1 MNELIEKL
9 QYAKKSRSLASWT
22 WKRERWLS
30 RAILLGWW
38 SGTLATWN
46 WEIFSKLSQEIKDE
60 IAAGYP
66 RKALYAETS
75 GDELFFFKDIEMTH
89 HGKLWICELTHTLSK
104 FILLFLGLKYKVG
117 SYNSYLVIK

>member
-1 MNELIEKL
+1 MKTLPF
-9 QYAKKSRSLASWT
+9 
-22 WKRERWLS
+22 LS
-30 RAILLGWW
+30 YRKFFGKD
-38 SGTLATWN
+38 GTVYGQRIN
-46 WEIFSKLSQEIKDE
+46 ISWEIFSKLSQEIKDE

-89 HGKLWICELTHTLSK
+89 HGKLWICELTHTQSK

-117 SYNSYLVIK
+117 SYNSYLVIR